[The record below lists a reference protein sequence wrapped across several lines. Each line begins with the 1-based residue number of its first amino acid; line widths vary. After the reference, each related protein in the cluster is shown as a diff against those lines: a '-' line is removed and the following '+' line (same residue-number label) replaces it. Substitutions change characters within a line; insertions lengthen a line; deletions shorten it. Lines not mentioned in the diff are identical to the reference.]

1 MSSYFRSC
9 FTICI
14 KCTKAIRYRSSNSI
28 STLSHTIFIFFS
40 FYIHHRLFIS
50 RSSLYFSVGTKLLS
64 SSFLF
69 CFPPRIYMPL
79 YPPSFS
85 TDLHFCIPCVLPPNI
100 HIFHDST
107 FPHLNWVTFHSRY
120 GSKAFYLLFCY
131 KMFSCEYWCDMK
143 KI

>member
-1 MSSYFRSC
+1 MFHNLHKVHKGYPISLY
-9 FTICI
+9 
-14 KCTKAIRYRSSNSI
+14 RYIVLRVPFP
-28 STLSHTIFIFFS
+28 LFPIFFS

-64 SSFLF
+64 SSFFF

-120 GSKAFYLLFCY
+120 GSKAFCLLFCY
-131 KMFSCEYWCDMK
+131 KMFSCEY
-143 KI
+143 